1 MQMNHAGDG
10 RRHANWTDRGASGAD
25 LHTEEGRRRSGVAK
39 PERWPVPIG
48 WEKNESRITLK
59 VANQEPPAK
68 GLTGLTSQLRAAH
81 CMFSIQSGAIGEVWG
96 AGPSASKLGGAI
108 FFFVIGINSLAA
120 SDWLV
125 MSRGAVPIALKS
137 GMHPG
142 PIFDVL
148 FFCLQTRKRERE
160 RERGK
165 LTTGMNRGM
174 APRAKGGL
182 LFLSRNSASA
192 PANEIVRNE
201 RRARPDKWLACARR
215 STSRA
220 HRPISGGRI
229 GAANRG
235 PAFPLPSFTEFSFF
249 FWILPVFFQFSW
261 VFVNGTRC

>member
-148 FFCLQTRKRERE
+148 FFLFANQKERERE
-160 RERGK
+160 RERHVFV
-165 LTTGMNRGM
+165 LIIIMRWWWHPTTNQPQTNCHTEFIILR
-174 APRAKGGL
+174 APALLGTLSKHVVCGVLSCHIMQNNVLNMTCGL
-182 LFLSRNSASA
+182 LY
-192 PANEIVRNE
+192 IVSNNVYLNFR
-201 RRARPDKWLACARR
+201 KV
-215 STSRA
+215 
-220 HRPISGGRI
+220 I
-229 GAANRG
+229 
-235 PAFPLPSFTEFSFF
+235 FF
-249 FWILPVFFQFSW
+249 NFF
-261 VFVNGTRC
+261 